1 MHKLTL
7 AALLICL
14 WQPFSLSLA
23 ALLIVPQRQHNVTLP
38 ALLPRLQP
46 LAAAGITI
54 VTTLHNSDIDF
65 ISYEYY
71 FRFFISSNQV

>member
-46 LAAAGITI
+46 LAAADITLLNI
-54 VTTLHNSDIDF
+54 
-65 ISYEYY
+65 Y
-71 FRFFISSNQV
+71 FRRAGILWNEQTAHNLVED